1 MTAPDETSAAGRTTA
16 ETMAVETQ
24 TFRTTEFDL
33 PESAAGIL
41 LLLGGLCLLFY
52 LTIRTS
58 LKDSRFL
65 RTLPRTVLLIPRLL
79 VLCCLL
85 FILLNPQSR
94 TQLSRTEKSRVG
106 LLIDTSLSMKW
117 PAVDAAA
124 ENSTAAKAPTS
135 RAELVQQQLISSGLL
150 TELSQTHVVSVYTF
164 DETLRGPWAVV
175 SDGEVRFVDEQE
187 STADLSPAAGPAAG
201 TRVTLQNEQQ
211 TAAAA
216 PESPQSVERWRRML
230 QPDGGETRLGEAVY
244 QLTGQLAG
252 RTLAGVVVVTDGRGN
267 AGLDTEAAR
276 LRAQRTETR
285 LIATGVGSLKPQLN
299 LWVSGMQSPLDVHQG
314 DPFDISVSLQGA
326 AATGQTALIRLFQQ
340 TAGSDGSDRRQVA
353 EQTVDVADE
362 SIPVTARFT
371 QTLTVPGRYDFTA
384 RVESANGV
392 TEMTLED
399 NERRRTVEV
408 TDQKMRVLV
417 ISSGPMRDYQ
427 FVRNT
432 LYRHS
437 GVESD
442 VWLQTVQDDNAD
454 MVSQESRKL
463 LTKFPATEA
472 ELFEYDVIVAFDPD
486 WNRLTAEQQ
495 RFLNR
500 WVSEHAGGLIVVAG
514 EIFTP
519 RLAENSD
526 AARDVS
532 VLYPVLL
539 SRQPPAAQQSTRAEE
554 AWPVLPTAEGRVAE
568 FLKIADD
575 SGNSD
580 IDLWKSFRGVY
591 RSYPIRGLRDG
602 AVVLLQFDNPR
613 ARTEL
618 GIPPFLVS
626 QFYGAGRSVFLGSA
640 ETWRLREISPQGHQ
654 RFWTGLIREAGQ
666 GRRSRGRAR
675 GLLLLDR
682 TEANPGQLVTIRAQL
697 LNAQLQPLVVPDA
710 AITITGPD
718 GQTVQTPDRLTA
730 DSRSGGQYTAGF
742 RPEQPGQYRITVPV
756 PESSDVLQGLLE
768 VVLPALESQVPVQDV
783 AALTALTRETAGQ
796 YLPFAEISTLPA
808 LLKDQS
814 QPIVVDEQLRTLWD
828 RQWLMFAAVLLL
840 GFEWAMRRV
849 WRLS

>member
-1 MTAPDETSAAGRTTA
+1 MTAPDETSATGRTTA

-33 PESAAGIL
+33 PESAAGL
-41 LLLGGLCLLFY
+41 LLLLSGVCLLFY

-65 RTLPRTVLLIPRLL
+65 RPLPRTVLLIPRLL

-124 ENSTAAKAPTS
+124 DNSNPEKAPTS

-175 SDGEVRFVDEQE
+175 SDGEVRFVDEQGRA
-187 STADLSPAAGPAAG
+187 TDRPPAAGPAAG

-216 PESPQSVERWRRML
+216 PESPQSAELWRRML

-326 AATGQTALIRLFQQ
+326 AATGQAALIRLFQQ

-353 EQTVDVADE
+353 EQTVDVADD

-384 RVESANGV
+384 LVESANGV

-463 LTKFPATEA
+463 LTKFPSTEA

-526 AARDVS
+526 SARDVS

-539 SRQPPAAQQSTRAEE
+539 SRQPPAAQQSARAEE

-675 GLLLLDR
+675 GLLLMDR

-768 VVLPALESQVPVQDV
+768 VVLPALESQAPVQDV

>member
-1 MTAPDETSAAGRTTA
+1 M
-16 ETMAVETQ
+16 
-24 TFRTTEFDL
+24 
-33 PESAAGIL
+33 
-41 LLLGGLCLLFY
+41 
-52 LTIRTS
+52 
-58 LKDSRFL
+58 
-65 RTLPRTVLLIPRLL
+65 
-79 VLCCLL
+79 
-85 FILLNPQSR
+85 
-94 TQLSRTEKSRVG
+94 
-106 LLIDTSLSMKW
+106 
-117 PAVDAAA
+117 
-124 ENSTAAKAPTS
+124 
-135 RAELVQQQLISSGLL
+135 
-150 TELSQTHVVSVYTF
+150 VSVYTF

-187 STADLSPAAGPAAG
+187 AVADLPPAAAPAAG

-463 LTKFPATEA
+463 LTKFLATEA

-539 SRQPPAAQQSTRAEE
+539 SRQPPAAQQSARAEE